1 MGTLIKIKELLVT
14 LRGHSSRLQH
24 VQEIMKICYISIE
37 SFMFLNMNSILEE
50 FLNVFGTGV
59 FKVEQEVAFVSQLL
73 QNSVVI

>member
-1 MGTLIKIKELLVT
+1 
-14 LRGHSSRLQH
+14 
-24 VQEIMKICYISIE
+24 
-37 SFMFLNMNSILEE
+37 MFLNMNSILEE